1 MPLGRFFR
9 SRERLEPAMG
19 SAHASRARA
28 SGYGPLNDPLV
39 DVEEGIHPATGP
51 VTAHDDEA
59 LVVRAA
65 LLAAGCVQ

>member
-1 MPLGRFFR
+1 
-9 SRERLEPAMG
+9 MG

-39 DVEEGIHPATGP
+39 DVEAGVIDPATGP
-51 VTAHDDEA
+51 VTALDEEA